1 MMTLML
7 NIAIPTDL
15 QHRLGWVVIV
25 VVSVNIIVNLSAVGI
40 RTSITSYL
48 MIRRYVLRKKIEAKF
63 EKREKMR
70 SSVSKNHNL
79 ELTYFEM
86 QSLYASALKQMAD
99 WQAQRKWLAS
109 NGIKADRFMEEKCY
123 EELN

>member
-63 EKREKMR
+63 
-70 SSVSKNHNL
+70 
-79 ELTYFEM
+79 
-86 QSLYASALKQMAD
+86 
-99 WQAQRKWLAS
+99 
-109 NGIKADRFMEEKCY
+109 
-123 EELN
+123 